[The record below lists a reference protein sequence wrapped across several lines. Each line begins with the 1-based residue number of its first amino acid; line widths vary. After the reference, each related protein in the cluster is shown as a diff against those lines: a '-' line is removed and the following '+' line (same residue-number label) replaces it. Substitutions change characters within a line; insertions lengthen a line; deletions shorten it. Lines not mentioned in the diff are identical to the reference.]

1 MAHPIDSSRE
11 HEDLISMNP
20 LHLPRGWR
28 EIGKLV
34 VYNKIGNQ
42 LCDVTWC
49 ACKSVGDKLLN
60 VQPLKTITIV
70 NVLVLGGHEK
80 EKRKSSNS
88 LVSEP

>member
-80 EKRKSSNS
+80 EKRK
-88 LVSEP
+88 